1 MSFWR
6 ERLPSRVYRAVRQT
20 TTPERKTETK
30 SERFFFMHLPNEV
43 FDQLDIR

>member
-6 ERLPSRVYRAVRQT
+6 ERLPNRVYRVVPQT
-20 TTPERKTETK
+20 TTPELTTETK